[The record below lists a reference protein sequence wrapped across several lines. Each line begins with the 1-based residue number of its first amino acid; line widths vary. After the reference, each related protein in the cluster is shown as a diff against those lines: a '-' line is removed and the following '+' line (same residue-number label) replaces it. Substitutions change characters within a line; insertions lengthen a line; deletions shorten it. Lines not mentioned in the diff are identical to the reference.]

1 MGTSGTRHRLDR
13 RGRGRPEPCVRM
25 SNSHDDLAEEPAAVV
40 SANLTE
46 QMLHLTNRFEQERLR
61 LEERTFRRDSDE
73 EG

>member
-1 MGTSGTRHRLDR
+1 
-13 RGRGRPEPCVRM
+13 M
-25 SNSHDDLAEEPAAVV
+25 SETHDDTTDEPAATV

-61 LEERTFRRDSDE
+61 LEERTFRLEDEAGE

>member
-1 MGTSGTRHRLDR
+1 
-13 RGRGRPEPCVRM
+13 M
-25 SNSHDDLAEEPAAVV
+25 SDSYEDPTDEPAATV

-61 LEERTFRRDSDE
+61 LEERTFRAEDEAGEGE

>member
-1 MGTSGTRHRLDR
+1 
-13 RGRGRPEPCVRM
+13 M
-25 SNSHDDLAEEPAAVV
+25 SNSYDDRFEEPASAV

-61 LEERTFRRDSDE
+61 LEERTFRSDGESGGDGE